1 MPRLPIDFS
10 KTVIY
15 KIVCNDLSVTELYVG
30 STTDFIKRKSG
41 HKSKCKSCHLKVY
54 EMIRTNGG
62 WENWSMIEIEK
73 YPCKDNNEARARER
87 HWYEEL
93 HASLNMI
100 MPIRNK
106 KEWVEDNKEKLSEYH
121 RDYREA
127 NCESLA
133 EYKKKHYEANRESIL
148 EYHKEYYETNRESI
162 SDYQK
167 EYREKNKEKIAQHKK
182 EYYEK
187 INNEKLNCEWCDKQ
201 LSRGSMKYHLKKACI
216 LSPENYKFY
225 LKK

>member
-10 KTVIY
+10 KMVIY
-15 KIVCNDLSVTELYVG
+15 KIVCNDLTITDLYVG
-30 STTDFIKRKSG
+30 STTDFTKRKCR
-41 HKSKCKSCHLKVY
+41 HKTSCKSSHYKVY
-54 EMIRTNGG
+54 EMIRDNGD

-93 HASLNMI
+93 HATMNVQC
-100 MPIRNK
+100 PIRSK
-106 KEWVEDNKEKLSEYH
+106 
-121 RDYREA
+121 
-127 NCESLA
+127 
-133 EYKKKHYEANRESIL
+133 
-148 EYHKEYYETNRESI
+148 
-162 SDYQK
+162 K
-167 EYREKNKEKIAQHKK
+167 EYREKNKEKIAGKQRKYREQNRGNKAEYNK

-187 INNEKLNCEWCDKQ
+187 NKEKIAQQTSEHMKDKINCEWCNKQ
-201 LSRGSMKYHLKKACI
+201 LSRGSMRKHVKNVCI